1 MSKLYSKYQEL
12 KKENPDKIYIFKAG
26 IFYIFL
32 DEDAKK
38 IGPILNL
45 KLTNL
50 NSEIVK
56 CGFPVSTL
64 EKYLTRFKTLP
75 YQIEIVEQIEE
86 KPQSQKKITTIK
98 KYETLTNQISKLDLN
113 NISVSQ
119 AFIFLDK
126 IQKQAKNILK
136 EISNG

>member
-75 YQIEIVEQIEE
+75 YQIEIVEQIKE

-98 KYETLTNQISKLDLN
+98 KYEKIANEISKIDLN
-113 NISVSQ
+113 SISISQ
-119 AFIFLDK
+119 AFLFLDHL
-126 IQKQAKNILK
+126 QKETKSILK
-136 EISNG
+136 EEER